1 MPSCSVL
8 SREGHDQK
16 STLERPSSDSQGWD
30 WEYRKS
36 HHTVSKVWG
45 VNINKAS
52 VTPSRVE
59 APKTG
64 FAGMWM
70 VQQEEL
76 GRVTKPFFKW

>member
-1 MPSCSVL
+1 MTRRAHWKDLLVAAKGGTGNTEKATTQSARC
-8 SREGHDQK
+8 G
-16 STLERPSSDSQGWD
+16 
-30 WEYRKS
+30 
-36 HHTVSKVWG
+36 VS
-45 VNINKAS
+45 INKAS
-52 VTPSRVE
+52 VAPSRVE